1 MLSRLRSIRQRLLV
15 LVLVPLFLMTCV
27 LLALFYVWTSEV
39 GYRHLL
45 MKASTDLAVTR
56 ESFKNTQESYLTRL
70 ALRAQTQ
77 RFQDAWRAR
86 DKAAL
91 MQSVSDI
98 RDQVGLDYVQLL
110 TPQGCGYFSGACGG
124 TDSPLFVS
132 AAAGQPVSGI
142 EIFTQ
147 QRLHSLSPELAERA
161 VLPLTATEK
170 AQPVNRKTEDRGMV
184 VHLVYP
190 LPDEEGH
197 TEALLSAGLLMNGN
211 TGFVDRIKDT
221 VYGGSSLVFGS
232 VGTVTIFLDDVRIST
247 NVPASQD
254 SAVRALGT
262 RVSDQVRKKVLEQGE
277 HWLDRAFVV
286 SDWYISGYQPI
297 MDIRGERVGMLY
309 AGFLEAPFEQEL
321 YSWVWQLIAITG
333 VIMLVC
339 TWLAVWGAKGIYRPV
354 ETMVGVIGRIRQ
366 GRRERIDLPATTS
379 SDLMTLGAEFN
390 LMLDQVEQQH
400 DHIQQAAEQLEMKVA
415 ERTLALNEHIKLLQR
430 TREQLVAKGKLA
442 AIGELTAGIAHEIN
456 NPTAVI
462 LGYLDL
468 LVVELGEAGDQVK
481 DEVQLII
488 QQVERIRSIIN
499 DLLQFSRPGDHSP
512 ALVPLELN
520 EIVQAT
526 ELLVKHDLGQK
537 QISLNMDLRA
547 SNRVAANRQQLQQVL
562 INLIVN
568 ATAAVG
574 QNGRITVRSRDWRNT
589 GVLLSI
595 SDNGC
600 GIAADMLGRIF
611 DPFFSRTSG
620 GTGLGLSVTYSILQS
635 MNAEINVRSR
645 EGHGTTFFI
654 WIPAYQ
660 G

>member
-1 MLSRLRSIRQRLLV
+1 MLSHLRSIRQRLLV
-15 LVLVPLFLMTCV
+15 LVLLPLFLMTCV
-27 LLALFYVWTSEV
+27 LLAVFYFWTSEV

-45 MKASTDLAVTR
+45 MKASTDLAVTQ
-56 ESFKNTQESYLTRL
+56 ETFKNTKDRYLTQL
-70 ALRAQTQ
+70 ALLTQTQ

-86 DKAAL
+86 SEQQLTDVMDVMREQA
-91 MQSVSDI
+91 
-98 RDQVGLDYVQLL
+98 GLDYIQLV
-110 TPQGCGYFSGACGG
+110 TPRGCGYFSAVCPE
-124 TDSPLFVS
+124 DSSPLFS
-132 AAAGQPVSGI
+132 QAAEGLPVSGI

-147 QRLHSLSPELAERA
+147 QGLQALSPALAARA

-170 AQPVNRKTEDRGMV
+170 ARPANRTTEDRGMV

-190 LPDEEGH
+190 LRGKNGR

-211 TGFVDRIKDT
+211 AGFVDRIKET
-221 VYGGSSLVFGS
+221 VYGSGSLAFGS

-247 NVPASQD
+247 NVPASQN

-262 RVSDQVRKKVLEQGE
+262 RVSEQVRQKVLIQGE
-277 HWLDRAFVV
+277 RWLDRAFVV

-297 MDIRGERVGMLY
+297 VDIRGERVGMLY
-309 AGFLEAPFEQEL
+309 AGFLEAPFEQEF
-321 YSWVWQLIAITG
+321 YSWVWQLVVITG
-333 VIMLVC
+333 AVMLIC

-354 ETMVGVIGRIRQ
+354 ETMVGVIGRIRL
-366 GRRERIDLPATTS
+366 GRRERIELPPSTS
-379 SDLMTLGAEFN
+379 SDLMTLGQEFN
-390 LMLDQVEQQH
+390 LMFDQVEQQH
-400 DHIQQAAEQLEMKVA
+400 DHIRQAAELLEVKVA

-468 LVVELGEAGDQVK
+468 LVVELGEAGEQVK
-481 DEVQLII
+481 DEVQLIV
-488 QQVERIRSIIN
+488 QQVERIRCIIN
-499 DLLQFSRPGDHSP
+499 DLLQFSRPGEHLPVRVAVD
-512 ALVPLELN
+512 VN

-537 QISLNMDLRA
+537 QIQLKMDLRA
-547 SNRVAANRQQLQQVL
+547 RRRIAGNRQQLQQVL

-568 ATAAVG
+568 ATAAVSAD
-574 QNGRITVRSRDWRNT
+574 GRITVRSRDWRDS
-589 GVLLSI
+589 GVLLSV

-600 GIAADMLGRIF
+600 GIAADLLGRIF
-611 DPFFSRTSG
+611 DPFFSRTDG

-645 EGHGTTFFI
+645 VGCGTAFFI
-654 WIPAYQ
+654 WIPVFQ